1 MKKFWK
7 SSNKILYGVLL
18 STLLLAEISFSET
31 PKDIWEQSKSIKKV
45 ETNNNLETQNKQEL
59 PPTTILQIPKTE
71 LEISNISQT
80 EIEQSNRQAIFGIY
94 DPGATNIPVTFWD
107 NMSPEI
113 FDSFRQ
119 TMAQGDNRRSVNQLI
134 ARVFFSKTNLSNHE
148 DKGVAYLNFVSS
160 FLAHSQDTK
169 LIDSVIDQ
177 NNLLLNN
184 EQLLGFLI
192 NNNFS
197 NYQIEKACKYAQNL
211 GAEIKNFELQK
222 FKILCLVQAKE
233 SKKALANL
241 ELIRENGFKDDFF
254 IQKVNFLLGMLLARQ
269 GESKTDTLLNI
280 HLSSLVNPMFNP
292 NFSVFKGDLNK
303 TKYFFNSPFVEKIL
317 LENQDSK
324 KEFVTEDDFAL
335 VEFLEQGSN
344 IELFKTENIFAIYKK
359 IIFGIEDLL
368 NPNETYIK
376 YHSVKGR
383 ALLYQAILLTKDQQ
397 QKLTFIEA
405 LQNSY
410 KKSKFLN
417 LGNKVYYQLISD
429 IDQKYLTKEVQEQM
443 VQYFESLKKKKS
455 DLETNDKFLHRSDA
469 VFLLIDEKPESKSKK
484 SLETFADLVDDKK
497 YEVTKRDVAMI
508 NLLAQQKVYLPSS
521 LRKFVNPD
529 EIYIPNKIYNMLEKN
544 ENNKATLEVLQLV
557 KSLNSSKEY
566 ARDFLVITKILD
578 RLGFGL
584 IKQDFIKYEL
594 IAS

>member
-31 PKDIWEQSKSIKKV
+31 PRDIWEQSKSIKKV

-107 NMSPEI
+107 NISPEI

-148 DKGVAYLNFVSS
+148 DKGAAYLNFVSS

-197 NYQIEKACKYAQNL
+197 NYQIAKACKYAQNL

-280 HLSSLVNPMFNP
+280 HLSSLVDPMFNP

-376 YHSVKGR
+376 YNPVKGR

-397 QKLTFIEA
+397 QKLTFIDA

-429 IDQKYLTKEVQEQM
+429 IDQKYLTKEDQEQM

-455 DLETNDKFLHRSDA
+455 DLETNDKFLHTSDA

-484 SLETFADLVDDKK
+484 SLETFADFVDDKK

>member
-45 ETNNNLETQNKQEL
+45 ETNNLETQNKEEL

-107 NMSPEI
+107 NISPEI

-134 ARVFFSKTNLSNHE
+134 TRVFFSKTNLSNHK
-148 DKGVAYLNFVSS
+148 DKGAAYLNFVSS

-211 GAEIKNFELQK
+211 GTEIKNFELQK

-241 ELIRENGFKDDFF
+241 ELIGENGFKDDFF

-280 HLSSLVNPMFNP
+280 HLSSLVDPMFNP

-376 YHSVKGR
+376 YHPVKGR

-417 LGNKVYYQLISD
+417 LGNKAYYQLISD

-455 DLETNDKFLHRSDA
+455 DLETNDKFLHTSDA
-469 VFLLIDEKPESKSKK
+469 VFLLTDEKPESKSKK

-557 KSLNSSKEY
+557 KNLNSSKEY

>member
-7 SSNKILYGVLL
+7 SSNKILFGVLL

-31 PKDIWEQSKSIKKV
+31 PKDIWEQSKSIKEV
-45 ETNNNLETQNKQEL
+45 ETNTNSEARDKEEL

-71 LEISNISQT
+71 LEISSISQT

-94 DPGATNIPVTFWD
+94 DPSATNIPVTFWE
-107 NMSPEI
+107 NVSPEI

-148 DKGVAYLNFVSS
+148 DKGIAYLNFVSS
-160 FLAHSQDTK
+160 FLAHSKDTK

-197 NYQIEKACKYAQNL
+197 NYQMEKACKYAKNL

-233 SKKALANL
+233 NKKALANL
-241 ELIRENGFKDDFF
+241 ELIRENGFNDDFF

-280 HLSSLVNPMFNP
+280 HLSSLVDPMFNP
-292 NFSVFKGDLNK
+292 SFSVFKGDLNK

-317 LENQDSK
+317 LENKDSK
-324 KEFVTEDDFAL
+324 KEFVTEEDFAL
-335 VEFLEQGSN
+335 IEFLEQGSN
-344 IELFKTENIFAIYKK
+344 IEFFKTENIFAIYKK

-368 NPNETYIK
+368 NPNETYAK
-376 YHSVKGR
+376 YHPVKGR

-397 QKLTFIEA
+397 QKLMFIEA

-410 KKSKFLN
+410 KKSKFLT

-429 IDQKYLTKEVQEQM
+429 VDQKYLTKEVQEQM

-455 DLETNDKFLHRSDA
+455 DLETNDKFLHTSDA
-469 VFLLIDEKPESKSKK
+469 VFLITEEKPETKSKK
-484 SLETFADLVDDKK
+484 SLENFADLVDDKK

-557 KSLNSSKEY
+557 KNLNTSKEY

-584 IKQDFIKYEL
+584 IKQDFIKFEL

>member
-113 FDSFRQ
+113 FDSFKQ
-119 TMAQGDNRRSVNQLI
+119 IMAQGDNRRSVNQLI

-557 KSLNSSKEY
+557 KNLNSSKEY

>member
-45 ETNNNLETQNKQEL
+45 ETNNNFETQNKEEL

-80 EIEQSNRQAIFGIY
+80 GIEQSNRQAIFGIY

-107 NMSPEI
+107 NISPEI

-148 DKGVAYLNFVSS
+148 DKGAAYLNFVSS

-280 HLSSLVNPMFNP
+280 HLSSLVDPMFNP

-376 YHSVKGR
+376 YNPVKGR

-429 IDQKYLTKEVQEQM
+429 IDQKYLTKEDQEQM

-455 DLETNDKFLHRSDA
+455 DLETNDKFLHTSDA

-484 SLETFADLVDDKK
+484 SLETFADFVDDKK

>member
-45 ETNNNLETQNKQEL
+45 ETNNNLETQNKEEL

-317 LENQDSK
+317 LENKDSK

-443 VQYFESLKKKKS
+443 VQYFESLKKK
-455 DLETNDKFLHRSDA
+455 EIRS
-469 VFLLIDEKPESKSKK
+469 
-484 SLETFADLVDDKK
+484 
-497 YEVTKRDVAMI
+497 
-508 NLLAQQKVYLPSS
+508 
-521 LRKFVNPD
+521 
-529 EIYIPNKIYNMLEKN
+529 
-544 ENNKATLEVLQLV
+544 
-557 KSLNSSKEY
+557 
-566 ARDFLVITKILD
+566 
-578 RLGFGL
+578 
-584 IKQDFIKYEL
+584 
-594 IAS
+594 

>member
-80 EIEQSNRQAIFGIY
+80 EIEQSNRQIIFGIY
-94 DPGATNIPVTFWD
+94 DPSTTNIPVTFWD
-107 NMSPEI
+107 NISPEI
-113 FDSFRQ
+113 FDSFKQ

-148 DKGVAYLNFVSS
+148 DKGAAYLNFVSS

-376 YHSVKGR
+376 YHPVKGR
-383 ALLYQAILLTKDQQ
+383 ALLYQAILLTKDQE
-397 QKLTFIEA
+397 QKLKFIEA

-429 IDQKYLTKEVQEQM
+429 IDQKYLTKEIQEQK

-455 DLETNDKFLHRSDA
+455 DLETNDKFLHTSDA
-469 VFLLIDEKPESKSKK
+469 VFLFTDEKPESKSKK

-557 KSLNSSKEY
+557 KNLNSSKEY

-584 IKQDFIKYEL
+584 LKQDFIKYEL

>member
-80 EIEQSNRQAIFGIY
+80 EIEQSNRQIIFGIY
-94 DPGATNIPVTFWD
+94 DPSTTNIPVTFWD
-107 NMSPEI
+107 NISPEI
-113 FDSFRQ
+113 FDSFKQ

-148 DKGVAYLNFVSS
+148 DKGAAYLNFVSS

-376 YHSVKGR
+376 YHPVKGR
-383 ALLYQAILLTKDQQ
+383 ALLYQAILLTKDQE
-397 QKLTFIEA
+397 QKLKFIEA

-429 IDQKYLTKEVQEQM
+429 IDQKYLTKEIQEQK

-455 DLETNDKFLHRSDA
+455 DLETNDKFLHTSDA
-469 VFLLIDEKPESKSKK
+469 VFLLTDEKPQSKSKK

-557 KSLNSSKEY
+557 KNLNSSKEY

-584 IKQDFIKYEL
+584 LKQDFIKYEL

>member
-113 FDSFRQ
+113 FDSFKQ
-119 TMAQGDNRRSVNQLI
+119 IMAQGDNRRSVNQLI

-521 LRKFVNPD
+521 LKKFVNPD

-557 KSLNSSKEY
+557 KNLNSSKEY

>member
-31 PKDIWEQSKSIKKV
+31 PRDIWEQSKSIKKV

-80 EIEQSNRQAIFGIY
+80 QIEQSNRQAIFGIY

-107 NMSPEI
+107 NISPEI

-280 HLSSLVNPMFNP
+280 HLSSLVDPMFNP
-292 NFSVFKGDLNK
+292 SFSIFKGDLNK

-376 YHSVKGR
+376 YNPVKGR

-429 IDQKYLTKEVQEQM
+429 IDQKYLTKEDQEQM

-455 DLETNDKFLHRSDA
+455 DLETNDKFLHTSDA

-557 KSLNSSKEY
+557 KNLNSSKEY

>member
-45 ETNNNLETQNKQEL
+45 ETNNNFETQNKEEL

-80 EIEQSNRQAIFGIY
+80 GIEQSNRQAIFGIY

-107 NMSPEI
+107 NISPEI

-148 DKGVAYLNFVSS
+148 DKGAAYLNFVSS

-197 NYQIEKACKYAQNL
+197 NYQIAKACKYAQNL

-280 HLSSLVNPMFNP
+280 HLSSLVDPMFNP

-376 YHSVKGR
+376 YNPVKGR

-397 QKLTFIEA
+397 QKLTFIDA

-429 IDQKYLTKEVQEQM
+429 IDQKYLTKEDQEQM

-455 DLETNDKFLHRSDA
+455 DLETNDKFLHTSDA

-484 SLETFADLVDDKK
+484 SLETFADFVDDKK

>member
-292 NFSVFKGDLNK
+292 SFSVFKGDLNK

-317 LENQDSK
+317 LENKDSK
-324 KEFVTEDDFAL
+324 KEFVTEEDFAL

-557 KSLNSSKEY
+557 KNLNSSKEY

>member
-292 NFSVFKGDLNK
+292 SFSVFKGDLNK

-317 LENQDSK
+317 LENKDSK

-557 KSLNSSKEY
+557 KNLNSSKEY

>member
-45 ETNNNLETQNKQEL
+45 ETNNNLETQNKEEL

-280 HLSSLVNPMFNP
+280 HLSSLVDPMFNP

-317 LENQDSK
+317 LENKDSK
-324 KEFVTEDDFAL
+324 KEFVTEEDFAL

-376 YHSVKGR
+376 YHPVKGR

-455 DLETNDKFLHRSDA
+455 DLETNDKFLHTSDA
-469 VFLLIDEKPESKSKK
+469 VFLLTDEKPESKSKK

>member
-18 STLLLAEISFSET
+18 STLLLVEISFSET

-45 ETNNNLETQNKQEL
+45 ETNNNFETQNKQEL

-134 ARVFFSKTNLSNHE
+134 DRVFFSKTNLSNHE
-148 DKGVAYLNFVSS
+148 DKGAAYLNFVSS

-383 ALLYQAILLTKDQQ
+383 ALLYQAILLTKDHE

-429 IDQKYLTKEVQEQM
+429 IDQKYLTKEIQEQK

-455 DLETNDKFLHRSDA
+455 DLETNDKFLHTSDA
-469 VFLLIDEKPESKSKK
+469 VFLLTDEKPESKSKK

-497 YEVTKRDVAMI
+497 YEVTKKDVAMI

>member
-45 ETNNNLETQNKQEL
+45 ETNNNFETQNKEEL

-107 NMSPEI
+107 NISPEI

-134 ARVFFSKTNLSNHE
+134 DRVFFSKTNLSNHE
-148 DKGVAYLNFVSS
+148 DKGAAYLNFVSS

-197 NYQIEKACKYAQNL
+197 NYQIAKACKYAQNL

-280 HLSSLVNPMFNP
+280 HLSSLVDPMFNP

-376 YHSVKGR
+376 YNPVKGR

-397 QKLTFIEA
+397 QKLTFIDA

-429 IDQKYLTKEVQEQM
+429 IDQKYLTKEDQEQM

-455 DLETNDKFLHRSDA
+455 DLETNDKFLHTSDA

>member
-80 EIEQSNRQAIFGIY
+80 EIEQSNRQIIFGIY
-94 DPGATNIPVTFWD
+94 DPSTTNIPVTFWD
-107 NMSPEI
+107 NISPEI
-113 FDSFRQ
+113 FDSFKQ

-148 DKGVAYLNFVSS
+148 DKGAAYLNFVSS

-376 YHSVKGR
+376 YHPVKGR
-383 ALLYQAILLTKDQQ
+383 ALLYQAILLTKDQE
-397 QKLTFIEA
+397 QKLKFIEA

-429 IDQKYLTKEVQEQM
+429 IDQKYLTKEIQEQK
-443 VQYFESLKKKKS
+443 VRYFESLKKKKS
-455 DLETNDKFLHRSDA
+455 DLETNDKFLHTSDA
-469 VFLLIDEKPESKSKK
+469 VFLFTDEKPESKSKK

-557 KSLNSSKEY
+557 KNLNSSKEY

-584 IKQDFIKYEL
+584 LKQDFIKYEL

>member
-280 HLSSLVNPMFNP
+280 HLSSLVDPMFNP
-292 NFSVFKGDLNK
+292 SFSVFKGDLNK

-317 LENQDSK
+317 LENKDSK
-324 KEFVTEDDFAL
+324 KEFVTEEDFAL

-383 ALLYQAILLTKDQQ
+383 ALLYQAILLTKDHE

-557 KSLNSSKEY
+557 KNLNSSKEY

>member
-45 ETNNNLETQNKQEL
+45 ETNNNLETQNKEEL

-107 NMSPEI
+107 NISPEI

-376 YHSVKGR
+376 YHPVKGR

-455 DLETNDKFLHRSDA
+455 DLETNDKFLHTSDA
-469 VFLLIDEKPESKSKK
+469 VFLLTDEKPESKSKK

-557 KSLNSSKEY
+557 KNLNSSKEY

>member
-7 SSNKILYGVLL
+7 SSNKILFGVLL

-31 PKDIWEQSKSIKKV
+31 PKDIWEQSKSIKEV
-45 ETNNNLETQNKQEL
+45 ETNTNSEARDKEEL

-71 LEISNISQT
+71 LEISSISQT

-94 DPGATNIPVTFWD
+94 DPSATNIPVTFWE
-107 NMSPEI
+107 NVSPEI

-148 DKGVAYLNFVSS
+148 DKGIAYLNFVSS
-160 FLAHSQDTK
+160 FLAHSKDTK

-177 NNLLLNN
+177 NNLLQNN

-197 NYQIEKACKYAQNL
+197 NYQMEKACKYAKNL

-233 SKKALANL
+233 NKKALANL
-241 ELIRENGFKDDFF
+241 ELIRENGFNDDFF

-280 HLSSLVNPMFNP
+280 HLSSLVDPMFNP
-292 NFSVFKGDLNK
+292 SFSVFKGDLNK

-317 LENQDSK
+317 LENKDSK
-324 KEFVTEDDFAL
+324 KEFVTEEDFAL
-335 VEFLEQGSN
+335 IEFLEQGSN
-344 IELFKTENIFAIYKK
+344 IEFFKTENIFAIYKK

-368 NPNETYIK
+368 NPNETYAK
-376 YHSVKGR
+376 YHPVKGR

-397 QKLTFIEA
+397 QKLMFIEA

-410 KKSKFLN
+410 KKSKFLT

-429 IDQKYLTKEVQEQM
+429 VDQKYLTKEVQEQM

-455 DLETNDKFLHRSDA
+455 DLETNDKFLHTSDA
-469 VFLLIDEKPESKSKK
+469 VFLITEEKPETKSKK
-484 SLETFADLVDDKK
+484 SLENFADLVDDKK

-557 KSLNSSKEY
+557 KNLNTSKEY

-584 IKQDFIKYEL
+584 IKQDFIKFEL

>member
-280 HLSSLVNPMFNP
+280 HLSSLVDPMFNP

-376 YHSVKGR
+376 YHPVKGR

-455 DLETNDKFLHRSDA
+455 DLETNDKFLHTSDA
-469 VFLLIDEKPESKSKK
+469 IFLLTDEKPESKSKK

-557 KSLNSSKEY
+557 KNLNSSKEY

>member
-45 ETNNNLETQNKQEL
+45 ETNNNFETQNKQEL

-280 HLSSLVNPMFNP
+280 HFHL
-292 NFSVFKGDLNK
+292 
-303 TKYFFNSPFVEKIL
+303 
-317 LENQDSK
+317 
-324 KEFVTEDDFAL
+324 
-335 VEFLEQGSN
+335 
-344 IELFKTENIFAIYKK
+344 
-359 IIFGIEDLL
+359 
-368 NPNETYIK
+368 
-376 YHSVKGR
+376 
-383 ALLYQAILLTKDQQ
+383 
-397 QKLTFIEA
+397 
-405 LQNSY
+405 
-410 KKSKFLN
+410 
-417 LGNKVYYQLISD
+417 
-429 IDQKYLTKEVQEQM
+429 
-443 VQYFESLKKKKS
+443 
-455 DLETNDKFLHRSDA
+455 
-469 VFLLIDEKPESKSKK
+469 
-484 SLETFADLVDDKK
+484 
-497 YEVTKRDVAMI
+497 
-508 NLLAQQKVYLPSS
+508 
-521 LRKFVNPD
+521 
-529 EIYIPNKIYNMLEKN
+529 
-544 ENNKATLEVLQLV
+544 
-557 KSLNSSKEY
+557 
-566 ARDFLVITKILD
+566 
-578 RLGFGL
+578 
-584 IKQDFIKYEL
+584 
-594 IAS
+594 

>member
-455 DLETNDKFLHRSDA
+455 DLETNDKFLHTSDA

-557 KSLNSSKEY
+557 KNLNSSKEY

>member
-7 SSNKILYGVLL
+7 SSNKILQSILL
-18 STLLLAEISFSET
+18 STFLLVEISFSET

-45 ETNNNLETQNKQEL
+45 ETNNNVETQNKEEL

-94 DPGATNIPVTFWD
+94 DPSATNIPLTFWE
-107 NMSPEI
+107 NMSPET

-119 TMAQGDNRRSVNQLI
+119 TMAQGANRQSVNQLI
-134 ARVFFSKTNLSNHE
+134 ARVFLSKTNLFNHE
-148 DKGVAYLNFVSS
+148 DKGIAYLNFVSS
-160 FLAHSQDTK
+160 FLAYSQDTK

-197 NYQIEKACKYAQNL
+197 NYQIDKACKYAKNL

-233 SKKALANL
+233 RKIALANL
-241 ELIRENGFKDDFF
+241 ELIRENGFNDDFF

-280 HLSSLVNPMFNP
+280 HLSSLVDPMFNP
-292 NFSVFKGDLNK
+292 SFSVFKGDLNK
-303 TKYFFNSPFVEKIL
+303 TKYFFTSPFVEKIL
-317 LENQDSK
+317 LENKDSK
-324 KEFVTEDDFAL
+324 KEFVTEEDFAL
-335 VEFLEQGSN
+335 IEFLEQGSN

-368 NPNETYIK
+368 NPNDTYTK
-376 YHSVKGR
+376 YHPVKAR
-383 ALLYQAILLTKDQQ
+383 ALLYQVILLTKDQQ
-397 QKLTFIEA
+397 QKLLFIEA
-405 LQNSY
+405 LLKSY
-410 KKSKFLN
+410 KKNKFSI
-417 LGNKVYYQLISD
+417 LGDKVYYQLISD
-429 IDQKYLTKEVQEQM
+429 INQKYLTKEVQEQM

-455 DLETNDKFLHRSDA
+455 DFEMNDKFLHTSNA
-469 VFLLIDEKPESKSKK
+469 VFLLTEEKPETKSKK
-484 SLETFADLVDDKK
+484 SLENFANLVDNKK
-497 YEVTKRDVAMI
+497 YEATERDVAMI
-508 NLLAQQKVYLPSS
+508 NLLAQQKVNLPSS

-557 KSLNSSKEY
+557 KNLNSSKEY
-566 ARDFLVITKILD
+566 VRDFLVITKILD

-594 IAS
+594 TAS

>member
-45 ETNNNLETQNKQEL
+45 ETNNNLETQNKEEL

-280 HLSSLVNPMFNP
+280 HLSSLVDPMFNP
-292 NFSVFKGDLNK
+292 SFSVFKGDLNK

-376 YHSVKGR
+376 YHPVKGR

-557 KSLNSSKEY
+557 KNLNSSKEY
-566 ARDFLVITKILD
+566 ARDFLAITKILD

>member
-18 STLLLAEISFSET
+18 STLLLVEISFSET

-280 HLSSLVNPMFNP
+280 HLSSLVDPMFNP
-292 NFSVFKGDLNK
+292 SFSVFKGDLNK

-317 LENQDSK
+317 LENKDSK

>member
-107 NMSPEI
+107 NISPEI

-280 HLSSLVNPMFNP
+280 HLSSLVDPMFNP

-383 ALLYQAILLTKDQQ
+383 ALLYQAILLTKDHE

-455 DLETNDKFLHRSDA
+455 DLETNDKFLHTSDA

-557 KSLNSSKEY
+557 KNLNSSKEY

>member
-280 HLSSLVNPMFNP
+280 HLSSLVDPMFNP

-317 LENQDSK
+317 LENKDSK
-324 KEFVTEDDFAL
+324 KEFVTEEDFAL

-376 YHSVKGR
+376 YHPVKGR

-455 DLETNDKFLHRSDA
+455 DLETNDKFLHTSDA

-557 KSLNSSKEY
+557 KNLNSSKEY

>member
-292 NFSVFKGDLNK
+292 SFSVFKGDLNK

-317 LENQDSK
+317 LENKDSK
-324 KEFVTEDDFAL
+324 KEFVTEEDFAL

-455 DLETNDKFLHRSDA
+455 DLETNDKFLHTSDA
-469 VFLLIDEKPESKSKK
+469 VFLLTDEKPESKSKK

-557 KSLNSSKEY
+557 KNLNSSKEY

>member
-107 NMSPEI
+107 NISPEI

-280 HLSSLVNPMFNP
+280 HLSSLVDPMFNP

-317 LENQDSK
+317 LENKDSK
-324 KEFVTEDDFAL
+324 KEFVTEEDFAL

-376 YHSVKGR
+376 YHPVKGR

-429 IDQKYLTKEVQEQM
+429 IDQKYLTKEIQEQK

-455 DLETNDKFLHRSDA
+455 DLETNDKFLHTSDA
-469 VFLLIDEKPESKSKK
+469 VFLLTDEKPESKSKK

-557 KSLNSSKEY
+557 KNLNSSKEY

>member
-31 PKDIWEQSKSIKKV
+31 PRDIWEQSKSIKKV
-45 ETNNNLETQNKQEL
+45 ETNNNFETQNKQEL

-80 EIEQSNRQAIFGIY
+80 GIEQSNRQAIFGIY

-107 NMSPEI
+107 NISPEI
-113 FDSFRQ
+113 FDSFKQ

-280 HLSSLVNPMFNP
+280 HLSSLVDPMFNP

-376 YHSVKGR
+376 YHPVKGR

-397 QKLTFIEA
+397 QKLTFIDA

-429 IDQKYLTKEVQEQM
+429 IDQKYLTKEDQEQM

-455 DLETNDKFLHRSDA
+455 DLETNDKFLHTSDA

>member
-31 PKDIWEQSKSIKKV
+31 PRDIWEQSKSIKKV

-107 NMSPEI
+107 NISPEI

-197 NYQIEKACKYAQNL
+197 NYQIAKACKYAQNL

-280 HLSSLVNPMFNP
+280 HLSSLVDPMFNP

-376 YHSVKGR
+376 YNPVKGR

-397 QKLTFIEA
+397 QKLTFIDA

-429 IDQKYLTKEVQEQM
+429 IDQKYLTKEDQEQM

-455 DLETNDKFLHRSDA
+455 DLETNDKFLHTSDA

>member
-45 ETNNNLETQNKQEL
+45 ETNNNLETQNKEEL

-113 FDSFRQ
+113 FDSFKQ
-119 TMAQGDNRRSVNQLI
+119 IMAQGDNRRSVNQLI

-280 HLSSLVNPMFNP
+280 HLSSLVDPMFNP
-292 NFSVFKGDLNK
+292 SFSVFKGDLNK

-317 LENQDSK
+317 LENKDSK
-324 KEFVTEDDFAL
+324 KEFVTEEDFAL

-455 DLETNDKFLHRSDA
+455 DLETNDKFLHTSDA

-557 KSLNSSKEY
+557 KNLNSSKEY

>member
-18 STLLLAEISFSET
+18 STLLLVEISFSET

-45 ETNNNLETQNKQEL
+45 ETNNNLETQNKEEL

-113 FDSFRQ
+113 FDSFKQ
-119 TMAQGDNRRSVNQLI
+119 IMAQGDNRRSVNQLI

-376 YHSVKGR
+376 YHPVKGR
-383 ALLYQAILLTKDQQ
+383 ALLYQAILLTKDHE

-497 YEVTKRDVAMI
+497 YEVTKKDVAMI

-557 KSLNSSKEY
+557 KNLNSSKEY

>member
-7 SSNKILYGVLL
+7 SSNKILFGVLL

-31 PKDIWEQSKSIKKV
+31 PKDIWEQSKSIKEV
-45 ETNNNLETQNKQEL
+45 ETNTNSEARDKEEL

-71 LEISNISQT
+71 LEISSISQT

-94 DPGATNIPVTFWD
+94 DPSATNIPVTFWE
-107 NMSPEI
+107 NVSPEI

-148 DKGVAYLNFVSS
+148 DKGIAYLNFVSS
-160 FLAHSQDTK
+160 FLAHSKDTK

-197 NYQIEKACKYAQNL
+197 NYQMEKACKYAKNL

-233 SKKALANL
+233 NKKALANL
-241 ELIRENGFKDDFF
+241 ELIRENGFNDDFF

-280 HLSSLVNPMFNP
+280 HLSSLVDPMFNP
-292 NFSVFKGDLNK
+292 SFSVFKGDLNK

-317 LENQDSK
+317 LENKDSK
-324 KEFVTEDDFAL
+324 KEFVTEEDFAL
-335 VEFLEQGSN
+335 IEFLEQGSN
-344 IELFKTENIFAIYKK
+344 IEFFKTENIFSIYKK

-368 NPNETYIK
+368 NPNETYAK
-376 YHSVKGR
+376 YHPVKGR

-397 QKLTFIEA
+397 QKLMFIEA

-410 KKSKFLN
+410 KKSKFLT

-429 IDQKYLTKEVQEQM
+429 VDQKYLTKEVQEQM

-455 DLETNDKFLHRSDA
+455 DLETNDKFLHTSDA
-469 VFLLIDEKPESKSKK
+469 VFLITEEKPETKSKK
-484 SLETFADLVDDKK
+484 SLENFADLVDDKK

-557 KSLNSSKEY
+557 KNLNTSKEY

-584 IKQDFIKYEL
+584 IKQDFIKFEL

>member
-292 NFSVFKGDLNK
+292 SFSVFKGDLNK

-317 LENQDSK
+317 LENKDSK
-324 KEFVTEDDFAL
+324 KEFVTEEDFAL

-376 YHSVKGR
+376 YHPVKGR

-455 DLETNDKFLHRSDA
+455 DLETNDKFLHTSDA
-469 VFLLIDEKPESKSKK
+469 VFLLTDEKPESKSKK